1 MAIIC
6 GIDFSPASEAACRVA
21 ALLAERDEPLVLVHA
36 ITPFTLAGPA
46 EYQSGTMIEEIRT
59 SVDRAM
65 GDFAVRLGGRIHE
78 ATRRVE
84 FGEAD
89 ELVLAE
95 AEKAGA
101 RLVVV
106 GSVGQR
112 GLKSLLGSHADR
124 IASRSRVPV
133 LVVRGDFPAAEWLAQ
148 ERPLRVA
155 VAAELGPSTEPAI
168 EWAAH
173 LTQQGPC
180 QFIVAHLS
188 WPPEA
193 YERYA
198 IDAPMYLDRTHPV
211 VREVVERRLSEAAA
225 RLRGTGETRI
235 VVESNMGSTDDA
247 IAQVAARERA
257 DLLVVGRGR
266 EEGRHWWERSVSRGV
281 IRSAPM
287 SVVCVPDVADET
299 HLPDAHIRRVVA
311 ATDFSPL
318 GNSAVAYACSLVPEG
333 GEILLVHALDDEEMP
348 AAERGR
354 RREQLEDYGRNA
366 SGKAKVTVQ
375 LLTGDDPAHLIA
387 AAAERFGADLICV
400 GSRGRSGI
408 ARTLLGSVSQSILL
422 RSRRPVL
429 VVQST
434 L

>member
-21 ALLAERDEPLVLVHA
+21 ALLAEREEPLILVHA

-46 EYQSGTMIEEIRT
+46 EYQTGTVIDEMRA
-59 SVDRAM
+59 SADRAIA
-65 GDFAVRLGGRIHE
+65 DL
-78 ATRRVE
+78 ATRIGGDTREVVRRVD

-101 RLVVV
+101 RLIVV

-112 GLKSLLGSHADR
+112 GLKALLGSRADR

-133 LVVRGDFPAAEWLAQ
+133 LVVRGDFPAAAWLHQ
-148 ERPLRVA
+148 KRPLRVA

-168 EWAAH
+168 EWAAR
-173 LTQQGPC
+173 LTRQGPC

-193 YERYA
+193 YDRYA
-198 IDAPMYLDRTHPV
+198 IDAPMHLDRTHPV
-211 VREVVERRLSEAAA
+211 VREVVERRLSEVAS
-225 RLRGTGETRI
+225 RLEGAGETRI
-235 VVESNMGSTDDA
+235 VVESNIGSTDDA
-247 IAQVAARERA
+247 IAQVAAREHA

-287 SVVCVPDVADET
+287 SVVCVPDVADESR
-299 HLPDAHIRRVVA
+299 LPDARVRRIVA
-311 ATDFSPL
+311 ATDFSAL
-318 GNSAVAYACSLVPEG
+318 GNAAVAYALGLVPDG
-333 GEILLVHALDDEEMP
+333 GEVLLVHALDDTETPPEER
-348 AAERGR
+348 AR
-354 RREQLEDYGRNA
+354 RQEQLEEYARTA
-366 SGKAKVTVQ
+366 TEKAKVTVQ

-408 ARTLLGSVSQSILL
+408 ARTLMGSVSQSILL

>member
-6 GIDFSPASEAACRVA
+6 GIDFSEASEAACRVA
-21 ALLAERDEPLVLVHA
+21 ALLTEREEPLVLVHA
-36 ITPFTLAGPA
+36 VTPFALAGPA
-46 EYQSGTMIEEIRT
+46 EYQSGTMIDDMRT
-59 SVDRAM
+59 AADRALD
-65 GDFAVRLGGRIHE
+65 DFAKRLGGTREVI
-78 ATRRVE
+78 RRVE

-112 GLKSLLGSHADR
+112 GLKALLGSHADR
-124 IASRSRVPV
+124 IASRSRAPV
-133 LVVRGDFPAAEWLAQ
+133 LVVRGDFPAAAWLDQ

-155 VAAELGPSTEPAI
+155 VAAELGPSTEPAV
-168 EWAAH
+168 EWAAR

-180 QFIVAHLS
+180 QYIVAHLS

-198 IDAPMYLDRTHPV
+198 IDAPMHLDRTHPV
-211 VREVVERRLSEAAA
+211 VREVIERRLSEVAA
-225 RLRGTGETRI
+225 RLEGAGETRI
-235 VVESNMGSTDDA
+235 LVESNMGSTDDA
-247 IAQVAARERA
+247 IAQVAAREHA

-281 IRSAPM
+281 IRNAPM
-287 SVVCVPDVADET
+287 SVVCVPDVADQT
-299 HLPDAHIRRVVA
+299 RLPDVHIRRIVA
-311 ATDFSPL
+311 ATDFSAL
-318 GNSAVAYACSLVPEG
+318 GNAAVAHALGFAPDG
-333 GEILLVHALDDEEMP
+333 AEILLVHALDDADMP
-348 AAERGR
+348 AEERAR
-354 RREQLEDYGRNA
+354 RQEQLERYAGAA
-366 SGKAKVTVQ
+366 SRRANVTVQ
-375 LLTGDDPAHLIA
+375 LLAGDDPARLIS

-429 VVQST
+429 FVQST
-434 L
+434 A